1 MPSRTHIVSFD
12 DARRVASGSRGAQGA
27 TRASRASGSA
37 RIVVPGGAGGAQD
50 RPKPSWYTSPVAGL
64 SEAPSSND
72 SIFLS
77 SEPAPRAGRFADA
90 DDDSYDADLE
100 QQLEEALEKK
110 RGPLGS
116 LRSKAAQSRHD
127 RVKERA
133 GKAYFRQYEAG
144 RTSDAAQSGPRAAVY
159 KGEMGASHKRSA
171 RMQNTPSPSRGAMV
185 SGAHG
190 VSARRLPSVGG
201 VFGALGAVAAA
212 LALTVAF
219 LYGPAQQLYVDLR
232 ERDRLAAEYD
242 LVVARNDAI
251 SRQVEALQTE
261 EGIEDVA
268 RVELGWVRE
277 GEHAVSVSNLDLP
290 EESDFQSNIVSED
303 VPMPET
309 WYSGVLDPLFGVE

>member
-12 DARRVASGSRGAQGA
+12 DARRVASGSRGVQEAA
-27 TRASRASGSA
+27 RASRGSGSA
-37 RIVVPGGAGGAQD
+37 RIVVPGGAGKVQD
-50 RPKPSWYTSPVAGL
+50 RPKPSWYTSPVGGL
-64 SEAPSSND
+64 PDTLSSND
-72 SIFLS
+72 DIFLS
-77 SEPAPRAGRFADA
+77 SEPALRTSRFA

-116 LRSKAAQSRHD
+116 LRSKAARSRHD

-144 RTSDAAQSGPRAAVY
+144 RASDAAQSGPRAAVY

-171 RMQNTPSPSRGAMV
+171 RMQNTPSSSRSAMA

-190 VSARRLPSVGG
+190 VSARRLPSVRG

-219 LYGPAQQLYVDLR
+219 LYGPAQQLYVDMR

-251 SRQVEALQTE
+251 SRHVEALQTE

-268 RVELGWVRE
+268 RMELGWVRE